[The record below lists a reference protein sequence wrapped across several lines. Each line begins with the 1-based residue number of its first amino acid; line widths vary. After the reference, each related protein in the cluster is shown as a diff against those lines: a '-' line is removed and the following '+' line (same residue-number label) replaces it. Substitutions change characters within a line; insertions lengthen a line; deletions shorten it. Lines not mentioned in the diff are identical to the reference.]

1 MHRVL
6 GVVVGLVFIT
16 SVIISARSLL
26 MRILR
31 ALPSSRS
38 VVIGIGLVIGRIAG
52 FSVFR
57 CLVWM

>member
-6 GVVVGLVFIT
+6 GVVVRHVSIT
-16 SVIISARSLL
+16 SAIISVRVLL

>member
-6 GVVVGLVFIT
+6 GVVVRLVSIT
-16 SVIISARSLL
+16 SVIISVRALL

-38 VVIGIGLVIGRIAG
+38 VVIGIGLVIGFIA
-52 FSVFR
+52 FS
-57 CLVWM
+57 